1 MAKGRKRFRIAGRRR
16 TKAKS
21 TRLKTIEKRVSR
33 IENGTERN
41 YDSQYS
47 AAVGVPGVPAVLT
60 MSNNIG
66 SVSQPPASTDLT
78 NQIVSITPYIPQGAA
93 DTERTGDEVL
103 MKRLEFNMVCT
114 YQPTGDGKINVGDV
128 ASCRVLLMW
137 DNDPTYS
144 APPTAQGLVAS
155 VTTNPLQ
162 WAQILNLGGRTGE
175 TTPLFSLDK
184 FNNDLVIRDKRVS
197 IIADFKFD
205 LVAGTAKSVFRRT
218 VIRNWV
224 RQKLKFLASGANPIN
239 RKLKLAFVSNKPA
252 QEAPELMYAQ
262 KVYFTDK

>member
-1 MAKGRKRFRIAGRRR
+1 MAKRKRFRIAGRRR
-16 TKAKS
+16 KKGST
-21 TRLKTIEKRVSR
+21 TRLKMIEKRVSR

-47 AAVGVPGVPAVLT
+47 AVPGTPGVPAVLT
-60 MSNNIG
+60 MTNNIG
-66 SVSQPPASTDLT
+66 SVSTPPASTDLSE
-78 NQIVSITPYIPQGAA
+78 QIVSITPYIPQGAA

-103 MKRLEFNMVCT
+103 MKRLEFNMVCS
-114 YQPTGDGKINVGDV
+114 YQPVDGKINVGDV

-144 APPTAQGLVAS
+144 APPTTQGLVAQ
-155 VTTNPLQ
+155 VTSNPLQ
-162 WAQILNLGGRTGE
+162 WPQILNLGGRTGE

-184 FNNDLVIRDKRVS
+184 FNNDIVIRDKRVS

-239 RKLKLAFVSNKPA
+239 RKLKLAFVSNRTA
-252 QEAPELMYAQ
+252 QQAPELMYAQ